1 MNKNI
6 KEKRK
11 RPEGFAQL
19 GDCILRLQAQRV
31 SDVNASHIKQI
42 INTMKTMLST
52 SKGVGVAAPQ
62 LFESLRIVIVASR
75 PSERYPLAPKMDPV
89 VMINPS
95 FKVLSQSKKK
105 DWEGCLSI
113 PGIRALVPRFENI
126 QIAYV
131 DEQGSKQELLAE
143 NFVARIFQHEY
154 DHLNGLVYLD
164 RVENNKDII
173 TESEFQKLMKNFN
186 NLL

>member
-6 KEKRK
+6 KEKIR

-19 GDCILRLQAQRV
+19 GDCILRQQALRV
-31 SDVNASHIKQI
+31 SDVNTSHIKQI
-42 INTMKTMLST
+42 IKTMKTMLST

-113 PGIRALVPRFENI
+113 PGIRALVPRYENI
-126 QIAYV
+126 QIDYA
-131 DEQGSKQELLAE
+131 DEQGNIQELIAE

-164 RVENNKDII
+164 RVENNNDII
-173 TESEFQKLMKNFN
+173 AESEFQKLMRNYN
-186 NLL
+186 GLS